1 MGKKTPKTPDPVA
14 TATAQAGQNTLAANA
29 NTIASSGSVT
39 NPYGTQSSQIEY
51 MDVLNPLSGKMEKV
65 ARNNVTQTLSAGQQ
79 GIFDANQQSE
89 KNLADYGGQQTAQLL
104 ERGGT
109 PFSYDVGEHE
119 AWAGNKYNQLN
130 AETNAANDEALRS
143 RLSNQGIKMGSAAYD
158 REMANA
164 ERGRGNA
171 RNQFMLDAQQQGYQQ
186 ALATRNQQTNE
197 PLAIASG
204 TQIQM
209 PNFQQGRNGNIATT
223 DYAGIQNA
231 ATQNEWAKYNSKQ
244 SNAGGLL
251 GGIAGLFGGAD
262 KPWILSDE
270 RAKTDIEKVGKINGH
285 NVHKY
290 RYKDGGGIHLG
301 LMAQEVE
308 KKTPKAVRT
317 GSDGMKRVNY
327 GIALGV

>member
-1 MGKKTPKTPDPVA
+1 
-14 TATAQAGQNTLAANA
+14 
-29 NTIASSGSVT
+29 
-39 NPYGTQSSQIEY
+39 

-65 ARNNVTQTLSAGQQ
+65 ARNNVTQTLSQGQQ

-119 AWAGNKYNQLN
+119 QWAGNKYNQLN

-164 ERGRGNA
+164 EKGRGNS

-209 PNFQQGRNGNIATT
+209 PNFQQGRNGNVATT
-223 DYAGIQNA
+223 DFAGIQNA
-231 ATQNEWAKYNSKQ
+231 ATQNDWNRYNAKQQN
-244 SNAGGLL
+244 
-251 GGIAGLFGGAD
+251 IAGLYGGVANAAMM
-262 KPWILSDE
+262 LSE
-270 RAKTDIEKVGKINGH
+270 PEMKKNKTKLPSKT
-285 NVHKY
+285 
-290 RYKDGGGIHLG
+290 KDGIQMWSFNYKGQPKGAPKQVGVMADETERKRPDMVVRGRDGLRRVSTGIMMG
-301 LMAQEVE
+301 A
-308 KKTPKAVRT
+308 
-317 GSDGMKRVNY
+317 
-327 GIALGV
+327 